1 MRTQR
6 EVLEKVDIYK
16 QQLTMAIEEK
26 EAYDT
31 SLSPNI
37 DLIIFSLIDKLE
49 TLFWVLEIELPESD
63 VLDVIS
69 TVNH

>member
-1 MRTQR
+1 MRTQ
-6 EVLEKVDIYK
+6 LEIVNKVNIYK
-16 QQLTMAIEEK
+16 QQLSMAIEEK
-26 EAYDT
+26 TAFDN

-49 TLFWVLEIELPESD
+49 TLFWVLEIDLPDED
-63 VLDVIS
+63 VLDLLS